1 MKSFKTNRLIFAI
14 GALVIGIIL
23 LVWPGKSLMI
33 LGKCVGGLLA
43 VGGLASAFLFIKD
56 HETASRS
63 LLLVMAVIMLIC
75 GIVIFLHPDELVK
88 LIPTI
93 MGILV
98 VISGVINLGETFLLN
113 RRKYGRW
120 WITLLVALA
129 TIAGGIFLISNAFN
143 LAALITR
150 IAGGILIFDGASD
163 LWVLSRIHVSEKNEA
178 VDVEAVEVHGTPGEA
193 AKPADTPAEPEKPA
207 ETPVEPG
214 KPAETPVE
222 SEKPVEPVKPEVG
235 AEPAEDTA
243 PSEEPV
249 QPEETPDEN
258 TPPTNGEADTPEYM
272 NQEEQ
277 IEEEYTPPEK

>member
-178 VDVEAVEVHGTPGEA
+178 VDVEAVEVPGTPGEA
-193 AKPADTPAEPEKPA
+193 AKPAETPAEPEKPA
-207 ETPVEPG
+207 D
-214 KPAETPVE
+214 
-222 SEKPVEPVKPEVG
+222 SIKPEVG

>member
-193 AKPADTPAEPEKPA
+193 AKPA
-207 ETPVEPG
+207 
-214 KPAETPVE
+214 ETPVE
-222 SEKPVEPVKPEVG
+222 SEKAVEPVKPEVG